1 MAEEKAINTTVEI
14 RLDKKVTVRSIA
26 PWTTGSSRKTS
37 AGDITIPPM
46 GSVLLSRE
54 EVIAQGQNGNTLLT
68 GIDGVGSHA
77 TWYVEDAYTR
87 NELSFEID
95 ETPQEFL
102 TQDTIKKIY
111 NLKTKKAFEENIRK
125 NVVTRA
131 EKFYLLHTIKN
142 LKFNEYEKNAFCED
156 YCGRRIVE
164 I

>member
-1 MAEEKAINTTVEI
+1 MAEEKAINTTEEI